1 MCQPN
6 PSEIRYFKPIL
17 SSFKNCDFLSSPYRE
32 GVGTRKWS
40 LKFRLDKTAENIKNV
55 MFQPTCLNI
64 QFLDL
69 WRKKKASSGTSG
81 RVAWASYHDDDPRD
95 FGPGVAYTSRD
106 SWPLAIIWMPLQWG
120 RELSAPKPYQT
131 VPLQISQQVTC
142 LPLFLDQNDIYIW
155 RFSHWVILVV
165 CIY

>member
-17 SSFKNCDFLSSPYRE
+17 SSFKIVIFWVAPTGRGWVPENGRWNL
-32 GVGTRKWS
+32 GWTKL
-40 LKFRLDKTAENIKNV
+40 LKTSKRYV
-55 MFQPTCLNI
+55 PTNLFKHPI
-64 QFLDL
+64 SWPLK
-69 WRKKKASSGTSG
+69 KKKASSGTSG

-142 LPLFLDQNDIYIW
+142 LPLFLDQNDIYMA
-155 RFSHWVILVV
+155 V
-165 CIY
+165 